1 MLRGPH
7 LLKSGGLQMSR
18 ISTHMRN
25 LAYVDHISGQMTL
38 LAGQE
43 KRHRGQRQRL
53 ADPAGAGGVE
63 EEGGPH

>member
-1 MLRGPH
+1 
-7 LLKSGGLQMSR
+7 
-18 ISTHMRN
+18 MRVGAREMVLMN
-25 LAYVDHISGQMTL
+25 PF
-38 LAGQE
+38 AGQE

>member
-43 KRHRGQRQRL
+43 KRHRGRMV
-53 ADPAGAGGVE
+53 GTGV
-63 EEGGPH
+63 GKGRGVD